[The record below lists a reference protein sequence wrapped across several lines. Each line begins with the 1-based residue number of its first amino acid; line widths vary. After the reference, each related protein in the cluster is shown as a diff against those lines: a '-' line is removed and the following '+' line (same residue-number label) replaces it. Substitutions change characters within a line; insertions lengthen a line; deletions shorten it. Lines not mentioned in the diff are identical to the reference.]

1 MRPEGKAPLGLHWNL
16 FTQPPVEVANLRTL
30 SVDEL
35 AEQVAAAAATGQVD
49 LVSIDTNFDQTVDS
63 AEAWATVPD
72 RLLPVLEAA
81 GPRS

>member
-1 MRPEGKAPLGLHWNL
+1 LQWNL

-35 AEQVAAAAATGQVD
+35 ATQAAAAAAAGV
-49 LVSIDTNFDQTVDS
+49 VEAVGIDCNFDQTITSPADWR
-63 AEAWATVPD
+63 AVPD

-81 GPRS
+81 RG